1 MAALYYFFETTAASW
16 RVESAGKD
24 SQDGRL
30 PGVVQAK
37 NEDPDLPLLRLEL
50 LEDGEKTHG
59 AASSGRLGTLC
70 SKSYFVYPHLHLQS
84 HGDERSGGEGG
95 RARRQEAL
103 RAMRGWRRR
112 SP

>member
-1 MAALYYFFETTAASW
+1 MLKPSVGLIVSMSSPLNFFLRGGSGGARRGGAGRGGAAVCVRVRVLWRRWYYFFETTAASW

-59 AASSGRLGTLC
+59 AAQGR
-70 SKSYFVYPHLHLQS
+70 F
-84 HGDERSGGEGG
+84 
-95 RARRQEAL
+95 
-103 RAMRGWRRR
+103 
-112 SP
+112 

>member
-1 MAALYYFFETTAASW
+1 MGHGGAGRGEEGAAVCVRVRRWYYFFETTAASW

-59 AASSGRLGTLC
+59 AASR
-70 SKSYFVYPHLHLQS
+70 QIW
-84 HGDERSGGEGG
+84 EG
-95 RARRQEAL
+95 L
-103 RAMRGWRRR
+103 F
-112 SP
+112 

>member
-1 MAALYYFFETTAASW
+1 MWRRWYYFFETTAASW

-59 AASSGRLGTLC
+59 AASRAGLGRFALKAILLIPI
-70 SKSYFVYPHLHLQS
+70 YVHR
-84 HGDERSGGEGG
+84 EA
-95 RARRQEAL
+95 ARR
-103 RAMRGWRRR
+103 
-112 SP
+112 